1 MMKIQGHDTR
11 RPGVIRR
18 TRCWAKRLV
27 KIKLVVIVVV
37 LSGKAMVHWEL
48 IDGAP
53 AKAVSFGADSLHM
66 VFAGIAGLFV

>member
-1 MMKIQGHDTR
+1 MMGKYEHDTW

-27 KIKLVVIVVV
+27 KVKLVVIVVV

-53 AKAVSFGADSLHM
+53 AKAVSFGADSLHLI
-66 VFAGIAGLFV
+66 FSGIAGLFA